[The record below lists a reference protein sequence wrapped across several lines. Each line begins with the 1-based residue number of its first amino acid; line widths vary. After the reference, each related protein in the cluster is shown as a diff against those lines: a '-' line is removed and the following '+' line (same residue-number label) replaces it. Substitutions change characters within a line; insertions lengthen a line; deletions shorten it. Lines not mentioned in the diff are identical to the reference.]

1 MTPEQQS
8 EAISRIDANVT
19 MLLSEHARC
28 REEITDHAAR
38 IAVVEDS
45 SKSAHHRVTELK
57 RDMMWTIVEMTA
69 IATIVCNIIT
79 WGLSKVLH

>member
-1 MTPEQQS
+1 MTEAEQS
-8 EAISRIDANVT
+8 EAIARIDDNVQ
-19 MLLSEHARC
+19 MLLGEHSKCKA
-28 REEITDHAAR
+28 EISAHGER

-79 WGLSKVLH
+79 WGLGKVLR